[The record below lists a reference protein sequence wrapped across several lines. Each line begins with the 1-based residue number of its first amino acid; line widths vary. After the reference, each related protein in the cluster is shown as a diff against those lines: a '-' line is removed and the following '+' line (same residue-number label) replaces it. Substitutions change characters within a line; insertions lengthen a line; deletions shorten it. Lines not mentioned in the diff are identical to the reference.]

1 MLIHSRRL
9 SHRQSGSKQSV
20 ARWGVARGFGAIT
33 LVAALT
39 FAPAAVAFADDAPVE
54 SSLPAASEALEPTAS
69 APKAE
74 PIAPVEVVPEAAP
87 EAPPEATPAAGVTE
101 EAVVPE
107 QAGSEAA
114 DSVPAETPASV
125 TVASAPIGATAA
137 SNARAQ
143 APSGDNAKKDDQP
156 LDHVWICHALGKGNG
171 GYNLIYPAN
180 MGVLEGHVGSHHQQ
194 GRDIIPPIPQYG
206 FAGQNWNSETQ
217 AIYENSCN
225 EPEAPTPVV
234 SEASVDQCTTV
245 SDSLPATVDVSLASL
260 VEGNSYRVTV
270 TKNSVL
276 VDSEDVSASGA
287 TAMVELGL
295 NGSGEYLVTVTDL
308 DTQQSSSL
316 EFTVFPCPTPL
327 DFPTAGLIATPCTEI
342 GQVAPTAA
350 TLEMQGLIIGVNYT
364 AVVTNSS
371 EEIVLEY
378 EFTAT
383 AAVASAPVTLDGAGT
398 YEITL
403 SDDTHEAS
411 YGPFES
417 EIEPCPA
424 SLFDLSIVKTATAKE
439 GGVWSGDTIHYSLT
453 VANAGPAAA
462 PDPVVTDLLPAGL
475 TLGDIVDL
483 DGWTVQSSD
492 SGSLTLAY
500 DGNFLAGSSSTI
512 VFEASVGMPLNGD
525 AEPSEVVNT
534 ACVDTAPQ
542 EVELLRVVTPADS
555 NSENNCSSAT
565 TPVTPPAVV
574 PVPVTPTATPVH
586 VTKPVPSPLA
596 VTGNER
602 NDDLPLAL
610 AAAFL
615 FLGIGATALGHR
627 ESRRMSK
634 RR

>member
-9 SHRQSGSKQSV
+9 SPRQPGSKQSV
-20 ARWGVARGFGAIT
+20 ARWGGARGFGALT

-54 SSLPAASEALEPTAS
+54 SAAASEALAPTTS
-69 APKAE
+69 APEAE
-74 PIAPVEVVPEAAP
+74 PVAPVEDLPEAAP
-87 EAPPEATPAAGVTE
+87 EAPSEAPPEASPVAEPTDEVA
-101 EAVVPE
+101 VPE
-107 QAGSEAA
+107 QAGNEAIDA
-114 DSVPAETPASV
+114 VPAETQASAA
-125 TVASAPIGATAA
+125 VAEAPIGPAAA
-137 SNARAQ
+137 SNARVQ
-143 APSGDNAKKDDQP
+143 ASSGDKAKKDDQP

-180 MGVLEGHVGSHHQQ
+180 MGVLEGHVGSHHQD
-194 GRDIIPPIPQYG
+194 GRDIIPPIPQYE

-234 SEASVDQCTTV
+234 SEVSVDQCTTV

-260 VEGNSYRVTV
+260 LEGNSYRVTV

-287 TAMVELGL
+287 TAMVELAL

-308 DTQQSSSL
+308 ETQKSSSL

-327 DFPTAGLIATPCTEI
+327 DFPTAGLVAAPCTEI
-342 GQVAPTAA
+342 GQVAPTEG
-350 TLEMQGLIIGVNYT
+350 TLELRGLIVGVNYT
-364 AVVTNSS
+364 AVVMNSS
-371 EEIVLEY
+371 DEVVLEY
-378 EFTAT
+378 EFTAS
-383 AAVASAPVTLDGAGT
+383 AAMASAPVTLDGAGT
-398 YEITL
+398 YEVTL

-424 SLFDLSIVKTATAKE
+424 TLFDLSIVKTATAKE
-439 GGVWSGDTIHYSLT
+439 GGVWSGDTIRYSLT

-462 PDPVVTDLLPAGL
+462 SDPVVTDLLPAGL
-475 TLGDIVDL
+475 VLGDIVDL

-500 DGNFLAGSSSTI
+500 DGDFIAGSSSTI
-512 VFEASVGMPLNGD
+512 VFEAAVATPPNAE

-542 EVELLRVVTPADS
+542 EAELLRVATPADS
-555 NSENNCSSAT
+555 NSENNCSSAI

-574 PVPVTPTATPVH
+574 PVTPTATPVQ
-586 VTKPVPSPLA
+586 VTTPVPSPLA
-596 VTGNER
+596 VTGNES
-602 NDDLPLAL
+602 NGDLSLAL

-615 FLGIGATALGHR
+615 FLGLGATALGHR
-627 ESRRMSK
+627 DSTRKSRRE
-634 RR
+634 